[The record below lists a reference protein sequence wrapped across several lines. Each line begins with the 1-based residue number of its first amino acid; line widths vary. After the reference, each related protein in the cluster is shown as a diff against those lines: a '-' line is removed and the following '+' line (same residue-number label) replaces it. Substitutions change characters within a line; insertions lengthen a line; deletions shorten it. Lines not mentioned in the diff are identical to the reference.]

1 METVSVD
8 APIVYL
14 TELTGMR
21 VDGPNGQ
28 RIGRIREVAIA
39 PGEHARRVSRF
50 LLGSGR
56 TAFMVRHDQVR
67 SILTDHVQLRDD
79 SFVPYY
85 PDEGQLLLGKDLLD
99 QQIVDVNGRK
109 VVRVNDVA
117 LRVVSLNGH
126 DELWIQEVGVGF
138 QGAFRRLTEGVLPAS
153 LIRRLQKYLKPNSIP
168 WDYCNIVEPDPQRR
182 LKLKISHDRIGR
194 IHPADL
200 ADIVEDLPPAEREAL
215 FETLDDHV
223 VAEAL
228 SEVDPKIQV
237 SIVEHLD
244 KERAADIIEEM
255 APDSAADVLGELQE
269 HTSQEILNDM
279 EEAPAAE
286 VEELLEYEEDT
297 AGGLMN
303 PQFIALQEHAL
314 VKDAA
319 VAFQDHQNLLPTLTH
334 LLLTDKKEHFI
345 GIVPVARLTIADPRT
360 PLRDLAVLDTIT
372 VDVDAAEQT
381 VVDLF
386 NKYNL
391 FTLPVIDEDEELC
404 GIITADDVISV
415 LIPDR

>member
-1 METVSVD
+1 METVRVD

-39 PGEHARRVSRF
+39 PSEHARRVSRF

-109 VVRVNDVA
+109 VVRVNDIA

-153 LIRRLQKYLKPNSIP
+153 LIRRLQQYLKPNSIP
-168 WDYCNIVEPDPQRR
+168 WDYCNIIEPDPQRR

-319 VAFQDHQNLLPTLTH
+319 AALQDHQNLLPILTH
-334 LLLTDKKEHFI
+334 LLLTDKKEHLI
-345 GIVPVARLTIADPRT
+345 GVVPVARLTIADPRT
-360 PLRDLAVLDTIT
+360 PLRNLAVLDTIT
-372 VDVDAAEQT
+372 VDVDATEQT

-404 GIITADDVISV
+404 GVITADDVISV
-415 LIPDR
+415 LMPDR

>member
-1 METVSVD
+1 METLRVD

-39 PGEHARRVSRF
+39 PSEHAKRVSRF
-50 LLGSGR
+50 LLGGGK

-67 SILTDHVQLRDD
+67 SIDSGRVQLSDD

-85 PDEGQLLLGKDLLD
+85 PDKGQLLLGKDLLD

-109 VVRVNDVA
+109 VVRVNDIT
-117 LRVVSLNGH
+117 LQVVPFNGR

-138 QGAFRRLTEGVLPAS
+138 QGAFRRLTEGILPAV
-153 LIRRLQKYLKPNSIP
+153 LIRQLQQYLKPNSIP
-168 WDYCNIVEPDPQRR
+168 WDYCSIVEPDPQRR

-223 VAEAL
+223 AAEAL

-237 SIVEHLD
+237 SIVEHLG
-244 KERAADIIEEM
+244 KERAADILEEM
-255 APDSAADVLGELQE
+255 APDSAADVLGELHE
-269 HTSQEILNDM
+269 ETSLQILSDM
-279 EEAPAAE
+279 EEVPAAE

-303 PQFIALQEHAL
+303 PQFVALQEHAL
-314 VKDAA
+314 VQDAA
-319 VAFQDHQNLLPTLTH
+319 AAFEDHQNLLPTLTH
-334 LLLTDKKEHFI
+334 LLLTNEKEHLI
-345 GIVPVARLTIADPRT
+345 GVVPVAQLTVSDPKT
-360 PLRDLAVLDTIT
+360 PLRDVAVLDVVT
-372 VDVDAAEQT
+372 VDVDATEET
-381 VVDLF
+381 VVELF
-386 NKYNL
+386 DKYNL
-391 FTLPVIDEDEELC
+391 FTLPVIDEDDELC
-404 GIITADDVISV
+404 GVITADDVIGI
-415 LIPDR
+415 LMPDH